1 MLHWHKM
8 CTLLNMQRV
17 SQSGP
22 KTYCIFTTVWPL
34 KITTASSLV
43 AAHQITTHVSSIAE
57 IRGCKVSEHK
67 NEVSSSVWAK
77 NQIMLRCLEG
87 LDEAVLQSVSKV
99 NEVIFNRELN
109 YLAQWSNWAGC
120 CPSGPNFTQY
130 WCNTANRKKKNK
142 SRYPNFMLIFFFCI
156 TALYC

>member
-1 MLHWHKM
+1 M

-67 NEVSSSVWAK
+67 NVWAK

-130 WCNTANRKKKNK
+130 WCKTANRKKKK
-142 SRYPNFMLIFFFCI
+142 TQEQISKFYADFFFCI